1 MKFVNFSTHIQIY
14 SILKEKKCPFI
25 TKETFTLDKG
35 KKKKTNN
42 PKAFSLPCSSKFIDI
57 YYKLVCL
64 YINKYSLSH
73 TPTQNHK
80 GFERKLNS
88 TK

>member
-1 MKFVNFSTHIQIY
+1 MICEICKFFNPHTDIQYFKRKKMPFYYKRNIY
-14 SILKEKKCPFI
+14 L
-25 TKETFTLDKG
+25 KG

-80 GFERKLNS
+80 GF
-88 TK
+88 